1 MVVKMDFNELMH
13 ILNGQEWVVE
23 NEGPDGTG
31 AVIYLGDSPGILI
44 LIFKPDGTISFPT
57 RMGFLPYE
65 YHGWQFNEAEQVIE
79 FLDSNQ
85 QVTLRYSTPHQN
97 GLHMIMREQNHKN
110 IRRRLIA
117 HPQLLKKV
125 RKLVTPDP
133 QLESGKM
140 IFTKNYH
147 PNSAMDRIITDN
159 VLGVHRIQNELDHI
173 SGVRESLHYTIE
185 HPALEKIAVVNAP
198 DIQVDPFAD
207 FDIAKIRINR
217 SGTILVASRALLIE
231 LLGQVLIEAY
241 HQAFENQIMQDEDV
255 PVSIKDTLET
265 KFKDRSNGYKFKYR

>member
-265 KFKDRSNGYKFKYR
+265 KFKDRVQWI